1 MKLSGHVIGLLK
13 EYMHDLVEQASS
25 RYHMDWAEYSWVRET
40 DSRMVSLGEAIAG
53 QPAKT
58 YRIYAKPI

>member
-1 MKLSGHVIGLLK
+1 VK
-13 EYMHDLVEQASS
+13 DLVEQASS